1 MKNGRAKLLEFNRC
15 FVPRK
20 SALNGRFTTGRHFS
34 QGSYKKEKKR
44 KKGAKKKKEKREERE
59 KKIRNRYMIKKSPI
73 VFDSSCVGARCAVLV
88 LYAAD
93 RRVLGDFDV

>member
-1 MKNGRAKLLEFNRC
+1 MDDLQPGGIFHRDRTKK
-15 FVPRK
+15 K
-20 SALNGRFTTGRHFS
+20 KK
-34 QGSYKKEKKR
+34 GSKKEKR
-44 KKGAKKKKEKREERE
+44 KKGGKE

>member
-1 MKNGRAKLLEFNRC
+1 
-15 FVPRK
+15 
-20 SALNGRFTTGRHFS
+20 
-34 QGSYKKEKKR
+34 
-44 KKGAKKKKEKREERE
+44 
-59 KKIRNRYMIKKSPI
+59 MIKKSPI